1 MARAA
6 PEGHA
11 WAGHLA
17 GSGRFVRRGWCGTL
31 GVVTVDARVEHVGS
45 LLRPGFLRDARE
57 AYARGELAPAG
68 LKVAED
74 RAVREVV
81 AMQEE
86 VGLPVVG
93 DGEMRRESF
102 QSELTAACDGFSGVD
117 VNAWLWGAWHSPEVG
132 DVTIARPAGLAVT
145 APLRKRRNL
154 AAEEFTFLRGCTS
167 RQAKVTLPSPSLFAS
182 LWSPRRS
189 VAAYPA
195 LDGFLADVVRVL
207 CEEVR
212 ELVRL
217 GCSYIQL
224 DAPHYP
230 LLIDPAW
237 RAFYQE
243 RGWPLGRWLGYGIEL
258 DNAVIDAGRP
268 ATFGFHLCRG
278 NQLSRWLVSG
288 GYDAIAAPVFGGV
301 HADRLLLEYDD
312 ERSGTFDPLRLVPG
326 DKVVVLGLVTTKTS
340 RLEPLEQIKAR
351 LREASSLVDAD
362 RLALSPQCGFAT
374 SVAGNAITPE
384 AQRAKLALLVRAARD
399 FLPTATAT

>member
-1 MARAA
+1 M
-6 PEGHA
+6 
-11 WAGHLA
+11 
-17 GSGRFVRRGWCGTL
+17 
-31 GVVTVDARVEHVGS
+31 VDARVEHVGS

-57 AYARGELAPAG
+57 ACARGELSPAG
-68 LKVAED
+68 LKAAED

-86 VGLPVVG
+86 LGLPVVG

-102 QSELTAACDGFSGVD
+102 QSELTAACDGFTGVD
-117 VNAWLWGAWHSPEVG
+117 VNAWLWGAWHSSEVG
-132 DVTIARPAGLAVT
+132 DVTIARPAELAVI

-154 AAEEFTFLRGCTS
+154 AAEEFTFLRGCTT
-167 RQAKVTLPSPSLFAS
+167 RQAKVTLPSPSLFAN
-182 LWSPRRS
+182 LWSPQRS

-195 LDGFLADVVRVL
+195 LDAFLADVVQVL
-207 CEEVR
+207 RDEVQ

-217 GCSYIQL
+217 GCTYIQL

-237 RAFYQE
+237 RAFYEE
-243 RGWPLGRWLGYGIEL
+243 RGWPLERWLGYGIEL

-288 GYDAIAAPVFGGV
+288 GYDAIAAPVFRGV

-312 ERSGTFDPLRLVPG
+312 ERSGTFDPLRLVPA

-340 RLEPLEQIKAR
+340 QVEPLAQIKAR
-351 LREASSLVDAD
+351 LREASSLVDAE

-374 SVAGNAITPE
+374 SVAGNAITPA

-399 FLPTATAT
+399 LLPTSTAT